1 MWKGASAGALIPLGG
16 DSEGDL
22 SLANQVASLLQT
34 KLQPPRARESLV
46 RLRLVDLA
54 DRVVNLPLALVSA
67 PAGFGKST
75 LMLAWYER
83 LSASAAVAW
92 ISLDEADS
100 EPDHFTRYLAEAARR
115 AWDAPLDLE
124 LTLEALVVEI
134 VNHVA
139 ALDRPA
145 VLMLDDYHLVE
156 SPRNHAAVGFLLE
169 HMPANMHLIIGAR
182 RDPPLP
188 LARLRSR
195 GRLLEVRA
203 DDLRFTQDET
213 GELLNGME
221 GLGLAPGQVET
232 LEARTEGWAAA
243 LQLAA
248 LAARGASEPS
258 RLISSFGG
266 SHRFVFDYLAEE
278 VLSAQDEETQ
288 AFLLRTA
295 VLERLSGPLCDA
307 VTALGG
313 GAARLSSLN
322 RANLFTIALDEE
334 GRWFRY
340 HHLFR
345 DFLRRLLDERLPS
358 EVATLHRRASEWLAA
373 ESFIDE
379 AVPHALLS
387 GDEAWAVDLIE
398 RGMPAATLRGEIFTP
413 GFETW
418 LRAIPPGEIER
429 RPRLAVPIA
438 LSRALGGRLSG
449 TLELVEQAEEV
460 LEGRRPGPYE
470 LPEGEREYL
479 RGAATLAR
487 AYVARYR
494 GEPDEALAIIDHA
507 EKLATDDLVRAW
519 LGMKRQL
526 ILFEEWAPGK
536 EPSGDAIELAAR
548 QCYAA
553 GHLSGAT
560 AMQVVE
566 YYRLVLAGRL
576 NDAERHVGAALVEAY
591 ERNALPT
598 LGMLHGTLAEMEYER
613 GNLDEAEEEA
623 QRCLAL
629 GAPGAAP
636 GLFTPPEVTLARTQI
651 ADHRLEEARAS
662 IRILE
667 GRAERVETV
676 QGKRFFPALAAHLH
690 LLLGDAASA
699 RRWAESLVLPPPAE
713 RDFDWEYTRLVYARV
728 LLAHGRTEE
737 ALPLLGEVATVANAA
752 GRSGRWFEA
761 KLLESCARW
770 RGGDEGA
777 AMMTFAAILPLA
789 GREGYARTL
798 LDEGEPALA
807 MLRRAATG
815 PHGSYVTRLLL
826 LAGES
831 ASAAGQPRASGPDEL
846 SEREQDVLRLL
857 VLGSSNRE
865 IADELVVSLDTVK
878 THLRNVYG
886 KLGVHS
892 RTQAIAAARA
902 RGLV

>member
-1 MWKGASAGALIPLGG
+1 MPDPPAR
-16 DSEGDL
+16 
-22 SLANQVASLLQT
+22 LLET

-46 RLRLVDLA
+46 RPRLVDLA
-54 DRVVNLPLALVSA
+54 DRVLDVPLALVSA

-75 LMLAWYER
+75 LMLAWHER
-83 LSASAAVAW
+83 LSVSAAVAW
-92 ISLDEADS
+92 IALDEADS
-100 EPDHFTRYLAEAARR
+100 EPDHFTRYLAEAAHR
-115 AWDAPLDLE
+115 AWDTTVTSE
-124 LTLEALVVEI
+124 LALEALVIEL
-134 VNHVA
+134 VNHVSA
-139 ALDRPA
+139 IHRPA

-156 SPRNHAAVGFLLE
+156 SPRNHAALGFLLE
-169 HMPANMHLIIGAR
+169 HLPANMHLVVGAR

-188 LARLRSR
+188 FARLRSR

-203 DDLRFTQDET
+203 DDLRFTSEEAS
-213 GELLNGME
+213 ELLNGME
-221 GLGLAPGQVET
+221 GLGLAAGQVEI

-248 LAARGASEPS
+248 LAARGASE
-258 RLISSFGG
+258 RGRFVNNFGG

-278 VLSAQDEETQ
+278 VLGAQDDDTQ

-295 VLERLSGPLCDA
+295 ALERMSGPLCDA
-307 VTALGG
+307 VTGLHGS
-313 GAARLSSLN
+313 AARLGALN
-322 RANLFTIALDEE
+322 RANLFTIALDED

-345 DFLRRLLDERLPS
+345 DFLRRLLEERLPS
-358 EVATLHRRASEWLAA
+358 MVQTLHRRASEWFAA
-373 ESFIDE
+373 EDLVEE

-387 GDEAWAVDLIE
+387 GDEAWALELIE
-398 RGMPAATLRGEIFTP
+398 RGMPAATLRGEILTSR
-413 GFETW
+413 FETW
-418 LRAIPPGEIER
+418 LRAIPPDELEH
-429 RPRLAVPIA
+429 RPRLAIPIV
-438 LSRALGGRLSG
+438 LFQALGGRLTG

-470 LPEGEREYL
+470 LPESEREYL
-479 RGAATLAR
+479 RGAASLAR
-487 AYVARYR
+487 AYIARYR
-494 GEPDEALAIIDHA
+494 GEPERALQIVDGA
-507 EKLATDDLVRAW
+507 EKLATDALIRAW

-526 ILFEEWAPGK
+526 VLFEEWGPGK
-536 EPSGDAIELAAR
+536 EPSRDAMEVAAR
-548 QCYAA
+548 TCYAA

-560 AMQVVE
+560 AMKVVE

-576 NDAERHVGAALVEAY
+576 NDAERQVRAALTEAY
-591 ERNALPT
+591 ERSALPA
-598 LGMLHGTLAEMEYER
+598 LGMLHGTLAEMHYER
-613 GNLDEAEEEA
+613 GDLDEAEDEA
-623 QRCLAL
+623 RRCFAL

-636 GLFTPPEVTLARTQI
+636 GLFTPPEATLARAQI
-651 ADHRLEEARAS
+651 ADGRVEETRAS

-667 GRAERVETV
+667 ERAQRVETV

-690 LLLGDAASA
+690 LLLGDLPAA
-699 RRWAESLVLPPPAE
+699 RRWSESVTLPPGGE
-713 RDFDWEYTRLVYARV
+713 RDFDWEHVRLVYARV
-728 LLAHGRTEE
+728 LIADGR
-737 ALPLLGEVATVANAA
+737 ANDVLPLLRDMAHVAKAA
-752 GRSGRWFEA
+752 GRSGRWLEA
-761 KLLESCARW
+761 KLLESCALW
-770 RGGDEGA
+770 RSGDERA
-777 AMMTFAAILPLA
+777 ATAAFTAILSLA
-789 GREGYARTL
+789 EREGYVRTL
-798 LDEGEPALA
+798 LDEGEPVLG

-831 ASAAGQPRASGPDEL
+831 GAAAPRPRATAPDDL